1 MWNFTPASKICQVK
15 SQMKSY
21 DQHLNSVRNAKSI
34 VKTNSPYKP
43 YFLSVCSRHQ
53 NKYEQKEINQC
64 NSILISKIVNIDLKQ
79 GELNKSKLRQ
89 KFKLNSSRLST
100 RRSQNLSIDFENIK
114 LYDRIQSA
122 KTSYNKKQQLRHSS
136 EYERYSK
143 NISQNARRY
152 SNANISNQT
161 LSKSFESKSRR
172 VKDRSSSN
180 TNQHQ
185 YSDYS
190 NSHPDNQVIQFLF

>member
-1 MWNFTPASKICQVK
+1 MISIYIVLEMQNLQQKLIVLLNLIFYQFVLDIKINMSMLYYYLFMIQRQK
-15 SQMKSY
+15 
-21 DQHLNSVRNAKSI
+21 DI
-34 VKTNSPYKP
+34 
-43 YFLSVCSRHQ
+43 
-53 NKYEQKEINQC
+53 NKC

-79 GELNKSKLRQ
+79 GELNKSKMKQ

-100 RRSQNLSIDFENIK
+100 KRSQNLSIDFENIK

-122 KTSYNKKQQLRHSS
+122 KTSYNKQQQLRHSF
-136 EYERYSK
+136 EYERYSR

-152 SNANISNQT
+152 SNANISKQT

-180 TNQHQ
+180 TNQYQ
-185 YSDYS
+185 YSDQS
-190 NSHPDNQVIQFLF
+190 SCHPDNQIIQFQF

>member
-1 MWNFTPASKICQVK
+1 MTNIQTALEMQNLLLKLIVHINLIFCQSALDTKINMSMLYYYLLMIQ
-15 SQMKSY
+15 
-21 DQHLNSVRNAKSI
+21 R
-34 VKTNSPYKP
+34 
-43 YFLSVCSRHQ
+43 
-53 NKYEQKEINQC
+53 QKEINQC

-152 SNANISNQT
+152 SIANISNQT

-172 VKDRSSSN
+172 IKDRSSSN

-190 NSHPDNQVIQFLF
+190 NGHPDNQIIQFLF